1 MAIGDLK
8 NKVSRDDIDR
18 VREIRNPPEYE
29 PGFEPDSGSGSE
41 FDDIDFSDLFG
52 EDDGD
57 GALFDDLGSGDFGSP
72 SGSGQSGLD
81 VFDSLGSGQSNVFG
95 QSASPFGQGA
105 GLFGQQANQPTKYE
119 PDGLDKAI
127 DASGEAIVNVGKIM
141 IDMFKSIRNRTA
153 DDFAYLSRNLIMIG
167 GASLIGS
174 IVLGVLGYVGKIR
187 FLSFT
192 GLAGQILGCGGL
204 LIGTGLA
211 GIGFSAIKIANTAQ
225 ISSGTLDEL
234 PDISDMEMEDS
245 TDDYEENIGDIL
257 DDLFGDEEEDFFGDE
272 EEDDYGNEESDDV
285 FTPDFGDI
293 EYTAKEL
300 DYKEKLD
307 GILENQFIS
316 REMLFNTFK
325 GFFPVNTPNFADRK
339 EIPYNS
345 DEFHTIETICL
356 KALANVA
363 NCDLEDLDSKLES
376 ATESYFSY
384 ELRLKRVRRV
394 NKLNDIE
401 REMEAYFRESSS
413 DTSVNATVDI
423 EGDFYKIIVTKGETA
438 VVTFGDAFRQQ
449 YVCDYFLESKNTL
462 PFILG
467 ISELGEVLLADAK
480 IYDTMLIA
488 GKPRSGKSWYV
499 LSIMM
504 SLMMFNSP
512 EEVQFIIVDPKE
524 SNLFKT
530 MALMPHVCGLHNDR
544 NILDIMRDIIE
555 NEGERRKKIL
565 ADNRCDDIWALWK
578 KGIKLPV
585 LYLVIDE
592 IITVK
597 NNLGPLDKEFD
608 ALMQTMIS
616 QLPSQG
622 IRLIFVPHRA
632 TGIVNKTNRTMIAFS
647 AAVRANTTDVMD
659 TLDIKKWTRAL
670 TNPGDV
676 AVKTNDRDSG
686 VYVRGATLTTSDEDN
701 AELIENAARA
711 YYKMGVDIPDM
722 TTMQTAFNR
731 DEDYIRKELTGEGR
745 VQYNATNVFNDI

>member
-8 NKVSRDDIDR
+8 NKVSRDDVDR
-18 VREIRNPPEYE
+18 VKEIRNPPKYE
-29 PGFEPDSGSGSE
+29 PGFEPDSGSE

-52 EDDGD
+52 ADDGD

-95 QSASPFGQGA
+95 QSTSPFGQGA

-174 IVLGVLGYVGKIR
+174 IVLGALGYVGKIR

-211 GIGFSAIKIANTAQ
+211 GIGFSAIKIANTVQ
-225 ISSGTLDEL
+225 TSSGTLDEL
-234 PDISDMEMEDS
+234 TDISDMEMEDS

-257 DDLFGDEEEDFFGDE
+257 DDLFGDDEEDFFGD
-272 EEDDYGNEESDDV
+272 EESDDV
-285 FTPDFGDI
+285 FTPDFSGI

-307 GILENQFIS
+307 GIIENQFIS

-325 GFFPVNTPNFADRK
+325 GFFPVNTPNFADQK
-339 EIPYNS
+339 EIPPHS

-423 EGDFYKIIVTKGETA
+423 EGDFYKIIITKGETA

-499 LSIMM
+499 LSIVM

-555 NEGERRKKIL
+555 NEGERRKKLL

-616 QLPSQG
+616 QLPSLG

-722 TTMQTAFNR
+722 TTMQIAFNR

>member
-8 NKVSRDDIDR
+8 NKVSRDDVDR
-18 VREIRNPPEYE
+18 VKEIRNPPKYE
-29 PGFEPDSGSGSE
+29 PGFEPDSGSE

-95 QSASPFGQGA
+95 QSTSPFGQGA

-174 IVLGVLGYVGKIR
+174 IVLGALGYVGKIR

-211 GIGFSAIKIANTAQ
+211 GIGFSAIKIANTVQ
-225 ISSGTLDEL
+225 TSSGTLDEL
-234 PDISDMEMEDS
+234 TDISDMEMEDS

-257 DDLFGDEEEDFFGDE
+257 DDLFGDDEEDFFGD
-272 EEDDYGNEESDDV
+272 EESDDV
-285 FTPDFGDI
+285 FTPDFSGI

-307 GILENQFIS
+307 GIIENQFIS

-325 GFFPVNTPNFADRK
+325 GFFPVNTPNFADQK
-339 EIPYNS
+339 EIPPHS

-423 EGDFYKIIVTKGETA
+423 EGDFYKIIITKGETA

-499 LSIMM
+499 LSIVM

-555 NEGERRKKIL
+555 NEGERRKKLL

-616 QLPSQG
+616 QLPSLG

-722 TTMQTAFNR
+722 TTMQIAFNR

>member
-686 VYVRGATLTTSDEDN
+686 VYVRGATITTSDEDN

>member
-18 VREIRNPPEYE
+18 VKEIRNPPEYE

>member
-8 NKVSRDDIDR
+8 NKVSRDDVDR
-18 VREIRNPPEYE
+18 VKEIRNPPKYE
-29 PGFEPDSGSGSE
+29 PGFEPDSGSE

-127 DASGEAIVNVGKIM
+127 DASGEAIVNIGKIM

-174 IVLGVLGYVGKIR
+174 IVLGALGYVGKIR

-285 FTPDFGDI
+285 FTPDFGAV

-339 EIPYNS
+339 EIPYHS

-423 EGDFYKIIVTKGETA
+423 EGDFYKIIITKGETA

-499 LSIMM
+499 LSIIM

-555 NEGERRKKIL
+555 NEGERRKKLL
-565 ADNRCDDIWALWK
+565 ANNRCDDIWALWK

-722 TTMQTAFNR
+722 TTMQIAFNR

>member
-18 VREIRNPPEYE
+18 VKEIRNPPEYE

-659 TLDIKKWTRAL
+659 TLDIKKWKRAL

-686 VYVRGATLTTSDEDN
+686 VYVRGATITTSDEDN